1 MTADGRFWYE
11 HQPSDDTYRVTM
23 TINGVTASC
32 VVSSMHLIE
41 EKRARLRE
49 ACLRL
54 SKTSDTSP

>member
-1 MTADGRFWYE
+1 MTPDERFWYE
-11 HQPSDDTYRVTM
+11 HQPQDDTYLVNM

-49 ACLRL
+49 ACLR
-54 SKTSDTSP
+54 SRKP